1 MVLTG
6 SKQPRLTLHTN
17 ISLPTRSVSPPL
29 QEQQPHVSWQPF
41 SQMGGSP
48 QPHWPGGM
56 VASGEL
62 LFEASAT
69 PPSGAPQPVAMLKV
83 DTGAPA

>member
-1 MVLTG
+1 
-6 SKQPRLTLHTN
+6 LHSN
-17 ISLPTRSVSPPL
+17 ISLPTASVSPAL
-29 QEQQPHVSWQPF
+29 QEQQPHVSWQPS

-62 LFEASAT
+62 FFEASAA
-69 PPSGAPQPVAMLKV
+69 PPSATPHPGQLKV